1 MDTPPNKKLRLDDL
15 CKQTLFLPDEL
26 IAEILSHLSVK
37 NILKFKCLSK
47 SWNTF
52 ISDPTFVQMHLK
64 KSSQNS
70 HLMAFF
76 WDGFGRVNVKPVPVH
91 LLLKNPSINVDSND
105 LYRLSSH
112 CMVVGSCN
120 GLLCLLFHS
129 EITSPIVTYLK
140 TWFRFWNPAT
150 RIRSEILGL
159 LRYSTPHY
167 DIGMLTLLCRFKFT
181 FGYESLSK
189 TYKVVAF
196 RVKKNEGEV
205 KVFSQGNNSWRNIQ
219 SFPVLPLNLLPSRR
233 RRGPCCLNDG
243 VHFRGTIN
251 WLAMYNQPII
261 RVEQFVIVSLDLSTE
276 SYKQLLP
283 PPGFNEV
290 PFFQPVLRVLMD
302 SLCFSYNSKK
312 TEFVLWHM
320 KEHRVQ
326 ESWAQLLKI
335 SYQNLHIHNIN
346 DTFELV
352 CLYVKGDVVIFAK
365 ENSNQIFIYNLKDK
379 TVKRSVNRIRWYR
392 SMDYAESLV
401 SVC

>member
-1 MDTPPNKKLRLDDL
+1 MDTPPNKKIRLHDL
-15 CKQTLFLPDEL
+15 SKQTLFLPDEL

-47 SWNTF
+47 SWKTF

-64 KSSQNS
+64 KSSQNP
-70 HLMAFF
+70 HLAVIYR
-76 WDGFGRVNVKPVPVH
+76 DISSLVNVIPVPVD
-91 LLLKNPSINVDSND
+91 LLLKNLCITMDGND

-120 GLLCLLFHS
+120 GLICLLYHT
-129 EITSPIVTYLK
+129 ERTSPTAKHFKI
-140 TWFRFWNPAT
+140 WFRFWNPAT
-150 RIRSEILGL
+150 RIRSKIVGS
-159 LRYSTPHY
+159 LRYSIPSD
-167 DIGMLTLLCRFKFT
+167 DIDMLTFLCRFKFT

-196 RVKKNEGEV
+196 CVNKNEGEV
-205 KVFSQGNNSWRNIQ
+205 KVFSLGNNCWRDIQ
-219 SFPVLPLNLLPSRR
+219 SFPLNLLPPRR

-261 RVEQFVIVSLDLSTE
+261 HVDQFVIVSLDLSTE
-276 SYKQLLP
+276 SYKQLQLP
-283 PPGFNEV
+283 LGFNEV

-302 SLCFSYNSKK
+302 GLCFSHDSKR

-320 KEHRVQ
+320 KEYGVQ
-326 ESWAQLLKI
+326 ESWTQLLKI
-335 SYQNLHIHNIN
+335 SYQNLHIRYIN

-352 CLYVKGDVVIFAK
+352 CLYVNDDMVIFAK
-365 ENSNQIFIYNLKDK
+365 QNSNQIILYNLKDK
-379 TVKRSVNRIRWYR
+379 TTVKRSVNRTRWYR